1 MTSTERTLDS
11 SRKYSSPLNS
21 ILEIAEKIGLTN
33 EETSLF
39 SSKTSSS
46 IQLVNLLCE
55 LLSLRDQN
63 EKILH
68 ELTKIK
74 DSQSSFDLVNES
86 ELEKKIKIFS
96 DFSNHIESII
106 SNKQDLLMR
115 LKDPFV
121 GENINIEPQY
131 HKDFAELFPLIAQS
145 IASLSYDL
153 ESIQWFKSYN
163 FADQNMNSQILK
175 ISSIIAIYGNYSD
188 CLDRVRKTLKD
199 IEDVQTINKGK
210 AKI

>member
-11 SRKYSSPLNS
+11 SQKYSSPLNS
-21 ILEIAEKIGLTN
+21 ILEIAEKIGFIN
-33 EETSLF
+33 EEIPSF
-39 SSKTSSS
+39 SSKILSS

-86 ELEKKIKIFS
+86 EL
-96 DFSNHIESII
+96 DFSKHIESII

-145 IASLSYDL
+145 IASLSYEL
-153 ESIQWFKSYN
+153 EN
-163 FADQNMNSQILK
+163 
-175 ISSIIAIYGNYSD
+175 
-188 CLDRVRKTLKD
+188 